1 MLDRVT
7 SVSSLQNFRF
17 ETEASEHP
25 KDIDELISRAFGPG
39 RYVKTAERLREG
51 NTPSKDLCL
60 CAMHGD
66 QVAGAVRLWPI
77 LIGTSPAQ
85 FLGPI
90 AVDPEYR
97 SHGLGA
103 ALIERACRAATSAGH
118 RLVLLVGDRAFF
130 EPLGFGVVPAER
142 LVMPGP
148 VDARRVLWR
157 ALQQGA
163 TEGVGGPVRAA

>member
-7 SVSSLQNFRF
+7 SVSSLQTLRF
-17 ETEASEHP
+17 ETETPERT
-25 KDIDELISRAFGPG
+25 KDIDALIARAFGPG

-51 NTPSKDLCL
+51 NTPSRDFCI
-60 CAMHGD
+60 CALDGER
-66 QVAGAVRLWPI
+66 VAGAVRLWPI
-77 LIGTSPAQ
+77 LIGDHPAQ

-90 AVDPEYR
+90 AVDPEHR

-103 ALIERACRAATSAGH
+103 ALIERACRAATNAGH

-130 EPLGFGVVPAER
+130 EPLGFEPVPSDR
-142 LVMPGP
+142 LAMPGP

-157 ALQQGA
+157 ALQPGA
-163 TEGVGGPVRAA
+163 TEGVGGPVRVA

>member
-7 SVSSLQNFRF
+7 SVSSMQNLRF
-17 ETEASEHP
+17 ETETP
-25 KDIDELISRAFGPG
+25 QRMRDIDALISKAFGPG

-51 NTPSKDLCL
+51 NTPSKDFCI
-60 CAMHGD
+60 CAIDGD

-77 LIGTSPAQ
+77 LIGASPAQ

-90 AVDPEYR
+90 AVDPDYR

-130 EPLGFGVVPAER
+130 EPLGFEVVPAEQ

-148 VDARRVLWR
+148 VDPRRVLWR
-157 ALQQGA
+157 ALQPGA
-163 TEGVGGPVRAA
+163 TDGVSGPVRVA